1 MGFQFSPLFF
11 LFALSALI
19 PAGLAV
25 FVWFRRRTPGGLP
38 FFFLLLNL
46 TWWLLTAAAEMGLPH
61 PSQKILAS
69 QFQYLSISSLAPLF
83 FLFSLRYRERMH
95 RLRPILRILLWIPP
109 SAAVLL
115 AFTNSAHQW
124 IWTSIAPLSDLPGG
138 LLIYTHG
145 PAVWAILVY
154 SYGLIL
160 AATVLLLGIVF
171 KTLGPAKR
179 QAAWIIPAVIA
190 PWLGNVVY
198 MFRWGPP
205 GVDLTP
211 LAFTLSGL
219 FLAHSLFRYR
229 LLDIVP
235 VAYGSIVDNMTDAVV
250 VLDEKSRLIGIN
262 PAARRLFA
270 SSREDYGQPLEK
282 ILKPWPEFA
291 ERISPFLPSIG
302 FRSTQG
308 PMDSRWMDIR
318 IFDIPD
324 NRGRMTGRFLIF
336 RDVTESR
343 TAEEERAQTLERI
356 RRQQQ
361 SILRLSVSPASSG
374 GDFAAAASEITETA
388 ARALGLERVSIW
400 LGSAKEG
407 RIRCADLFENSRKAH
422 SKGQLLLADHFPR
435 YFEALARDRAIDAQ
449 DAQVDPRTREFA
461 ESYLC
466 PLGIGALLDAPIR
479 ISGTMVGIVCCEHV
493 GPARRWMDDEIRFAG
508 EIADAAAHAYAN
520 MEKKLTDD
528 AHRESEDRFR
538 MLVEGA
544 PDAIFVQAAG
554 GFAYLNAAAVKLFG
568 ADAPEQ
574 LLGRPVMDHFHPDYR
589 DRILE
594 RIRMLNEEKKA
605 VPRMEE
611 VYLRLDGTGVDVDV
625 SAVPIRYRELD
636 GALVY
641 VRDITERK
649 KSDDALRAS
658 LREKDVLLR
667 EVQHRVRNNMQIISS
682 LLNHQASALADPAMR
697 EAFRASQS
705 RIKSIALIHE
715 KLYRSSDLS
724 RIDFAD
730 YIQSLV
736 AHLFHVHQ
744 IELTRVQYVLDL
756 EPINLDVN
764 VSIPLGLIVNE
775 LVLNAIRHGF
785 PNQRAGEVIVRLTKT
800 DDDSH
805 TLQIHDNG
813 VGIPGGVDLEK
824 VETLGL
830 QIVRMLAD
838 QIDGTVLIETP
849 PGTSVT
855 VRFRGRDTDQVLR
868 GFI

>member
-1 MGFQFSPLFF
+1 VDFQFSPLFF
-11 LFALSALI
+11 LFALSAVI

-25 FVWFRRRTPGGLP
+25 FVWFRRRTPGGVT

-46 TWWLLTAAAEMGLPH
+46 TWWLLTAAAEAGLQN
-61 PSQKILAS
+61 PSHKILAS
-69 QFQYLSISSLAPLF
+69 EFQYFSITSIAPLF

-95 RLRPILRILLWIPP
+95 RLPPFLRILLWIPP
-109 SAAVLL
+109 PVIVIL
-115 AFTNSAHQW
+115 AFTNSAHHW
-124 IWTSIAPLSDLPGG
+124 VWRSIVPMSDRPGAI
-138 LLIYTHG
+138 LVYSHG
-145 PAVWAILVY
+145 PAVWANLLY
-154 SYGLIL
+154 AYGLIL
-160 AATVLLLGIVF
+160 AATFLLLGIVF
-171 KTLGPAKR
+171 QTRGPAKR
-179 QAAWIIPAVIA
+179 QAAWIIPGVLA

-198 MFRWGPP
+198 MFHWGPP

-211 LAFTLSGL
+211 LAFTLTGI
-219 FLAHSLFRYR
+219 FLAHSLFRYQ

-262 PAARRLFA
+262 PAARRLLA
-270 SSREDYGQPLEK
+270 SSREDYGQFLEK
-282 ILKPWPEFA
+282 ILRPWPEFA
-291 ERISPFLPSIG
+291 ERIFPLLQSVG
-302 FRSTQG
+302 YRSAQG

-324 NRGRMTGRFLIF
+324 SRGRMMGRFLIF

-343 TAEEERAQTLERI
+343 TAEEERTQTLDRI
-356 RRQQQ
+356 RLQQQ
-361 SILRLSVSPASSG
+361 SIVRLSLFQTSAR

-388 ARALGLERVSIW
+388 ARTLGLERVSIW

-407 RIRCADLFENSRKAH
+407 RIRCADLFENSRNSH
-422 SKGQLLLADHFPR
+422 SEGHLLLADHFPR

-449 DAQVDPRTREFA
+449 DAQLDPRTREFA
-461 ESYLC
+461 ESYLR

-479 ISGTMVGIVCCEHV
+479 MSGVMIGIVCCEHV

-508 EIADAAAHAYAN
+508 EIADAAAHAYAT
-520 MEKKLTDD
+520 MEKKLTDE
-528 AHRESEDRFR
+528 AHLESETRFR

-568 ADAPEQ
+568 ADSPER
-574 LLGRPVMDHFHPDYR
+574 LLGRPVVDRFHPDYR

-611 VYLRLDGTGVDVDV
+611 VYLRLDGSAVDVEV
-625 SAVPIRYRELD
+625 SAVPILYRELD

-641 VRDITERK
+641 IRDITERK

-658 LREKDVLLR
+658 LREKEVLLR

-697 EAFRASQS
+697 EAFRASQN

-715 KLYRSSDLS
+715 KLYRSGDLS

-736 AHLFHVHQ
+736 VHLFHVYR
-744 IELTRVQYVLDL
+744 IDLTQVQYVLDL

-785 PNQRAGEVIVRLTKT
+785 PKKRTGEVIVRLAKN
-800 DDDSH
+800 DDDGH
-805 TLQIHDNG
+805 TLQIRDNG

-830 QIVRMLAD
+830 QIVRMLVD

-855 VRFRGRDTDQVLR
+855 VRFRGRDNRSWD
-868 GFI
+868 